1 MPSTVEQLSPSR
13 VKLTVEIPFADLK
26 PSMDKAYREIAQTV
40 TIPGFRKG
48 KVPPRIIDQRFG
60 RGAILQEAL
69 NEALPDFYGQA
80 ITDNNLS
87 PLAQPEVEVTK
98 LEDGDLIEFT
108 AEVDVR
114 PDFEVPAF
122 DSLAAEV
129 DALDV
134 PDSLIEEQLDILR
147 ARFGSLDEVDR
158 PVEDGD
164 HLAVDLTASK
174 DGEELADATA
184 QDLPYVVGSGS
195 MLEGLD
201 EAVTGLSV
209 GESATFTSKLV
220 GGPRKDEEAE
230 ISVVVKKVQV
240 QDLPAADD
248 DFAQLASEF
257 DTIDEFKDD
266 LRSRLTNVARLEQAS
281 QARDKVLEDLISKV
295 GIDAPEGVLSAEV
308 ANRHQQIESQ
318 LAEAGLSLD
327 QYLEDSDEETEDAET
342 FWADVDR
349 RAGDALKAQMVLDKI
364 ADDQQIGVDQN
375 DLTQHVIRR
384 AQAEGSSPDQVAQHM
399 VDHNHM
405 AEWMTEIRRGKAL
418 AMIVEGAEVKDSDGQ
433 PVDLVNLQPDGV
445 LGDPNAAV
453 LEADGDADSDVVI
466 EGEASETESEAPDSE
481 ATDSE
486 ATVEDADVE
495 GVTEELQTS

>member
-13 VKLTVEIPFADLK
+13 VKLTVEIPFAELK
-26 PSMDKAYREIAQTV
+26 PSMDKAYREIAQSV

-114 PDFEVPAF
+114 PDFDVPSFDTLEV
-122 DSLAAEV
+122 SV

-134 PDSLIEEQLDILR
+134 PDSLVDEQLDTLR
-147 ARFGSLDEVDR
+147 ERFGSLDEVER

-164 HLAVDLTASK
+164 HLAIDLSASK
-174 DGEELADATA
+174 DGEELEDATA

-201 EAVTGLSV
+201 AAVTGLSA
-209 GESATFTSKLV
+209 GESATFTSTLV

-230 ISVVVKKVQV
+230 IEVTVKKVQV

-248 DFAQLASEF
+248 EFAQLASEF
-257 DTIDEFKDD
+257 DTIDEFEDD
-266 LRSRLTNVARLEQAS
+266 LRARLTNMARLEQAS
-281 QARDKVLEDLISKV
+281 QARDKVLEELIGKIE
-295 GIDAPEGVLSAEV
+295 IDVPEGVLSAEV
-308 ANRHQQIESQ
+308 ANRHEQIDNQ
-318 LAEAGLSLD
+318 LAQAGLTLD
-327 QYLEDSDEETEDAET
+327 DYLDESDEETSDAES
-342 FWADVDR
+342 FWADIDK

-364 ADDQQIGVDQN
+364 ADDRQIGVDQN

-384 AQAEGSSPDQVAQHM
+384 AQAEGQSPDQVAQHM
-399 VDHNHM
+399 VEHNHT

-418 AMIVEGAEVKDSDGQ
+418 AMIVEGAAVKDSDGET
-433 PVDLVNLQPDGV
+433 VDLVNLQPDGS
-445 LGDPNAAV
+445 LADPNAPASEP
-453 LEADGDADSDVVI
+453 L
-466 EGEASETESEAPDSE
+466 EGELLEGEPIDAEPL
-481 ATDSE
+481 
-486 ATVEDADVE
+486 EDAELE
-495 GVTEELQTS
+495 GVTEEVQAKG

>member
-26 PSMDKAYREIAQTV
+26 PSMDKAYREIAQSV

-80 ITDNNLS
+80 INDNNLS

-122 DSLAAEV
+122 DSLGAEV

-134 PDSLIEEQLDILR
+134 PDTLVDEQLDTLR
-147 ARFGSLDEVDR
+147 ERFGSLDEVDR

-164 HLAVDLTASK
+164 HLTIDLSASK
-174 DGEELADATA
+174 DGEELEDATA

-201 EAVTGLSV
+201 EAITGLSA
-209 GESATFTSKLV
+209 GESATFTSTLV

-230 ISVVVKKVQV
+230 ISVTVKKVQV

-248 DFAQLASEF
+248 EFAQLASEH
-257 DTIDEFKDD
+257 DTIEEFRDD
-266 LRSRLTNVARLEQAS
+266 LRGRLTNMARLEQAS
-281 QARDKVLEDLISKV
+281 QARDKVLEDLIGK
-295 GIDAPEGVLSAEV
+295 IDIESPEGVLSAEI
-308 ANRHQQIESQ
+308 ANRHTQIESQ
-318 LAEAGLSLD
+318 LSEAGLSLD
-327 QYLEDSDEETEDAET
+327 QYLEDSEEETEDAET
-342 FWADVDR
+342 FWADVDK

-384 AQAEGSSPDQVAQHM
+384 AQAEGTNPDQVAQHM
-399 VDHNHM
+399 VEHNHM

-418 AMIVEGAEVKDSDGQ
+418 AMIVEGATVKDSDGTA
-433 PVDLVNLQPDGV
+433 VDLVNLQPDGS
-445 LGDPNAAV
+445 LGDPNA
-453 LEADGDADSDVVI
+453 VI
-466 EGEASETESEAPDSE
+466 ESE
-481 ATDSE
+481 ATDVTETDDESG
-486 ATVEDADVE
+486 ATVADAEIE
-495 GVTEELQTS
+495 GVTEEVQAG